1 MEKLL
6 KLLDENAR
14 LSNEQMAVMLG
25 MTPEE
30 VAAEIDRL
38 EKQGVIRGYKTV
50 INWDK
55 TQREYVTALIELKV
69 TPKRD
74 LGFDEIAHTIAA
86 FEEVQDVYLMSGGF
100 DVAVMLN
107 GRTFQ
112 EIAMFVA
119 RRLSPLDSVIS
130 TATHFVLTRYK
141 DGGVI
146 LNSEEGNDA
155 RRSVFCDRL

>member
-30 VAAEIDRL
+30 VAAEIDSL
-38 EKQGVIRGYKTV
+38 EKQGIIRGYKTV

-55 TQREYVTALIELKV
+55 TEREYVTALIELKV

-100 DVAVMLN
+100 DVAVMIN

-119 RRLSPLDSVIS
+119 KRLSPLESVLS
-130 TATHFVLTRYK
+130 TATHFVLSRYK
-141 DGGVI
+141 EKGLLMNTVPPDERRNI
-146 LNSEEGNDA
+146 L
-155 RRSVFCDRL
+155 L

>member
-119 RRLSPLDSVIS
+119 KRLSPLESVLS
-130 TATHFVLTRYK
+130 TATHFVLSRYK
-141 DGGVI
+141 EKGLLMNTVPHDERRNI
-146 LNSEEGNDA
+146 L
-155 RRSVFCDRL
+155 L